1 MIPKVGSVISSV
13 IRMFKFNKGRVKVG
27 TTLWFN
33 LFGSLEVPLNKHRL
47 DRATVWI
54 EAKLRVSNFSV
65 LNTRLGHQFSQNL
78 AYSLYKVPLTVNM
91 R

>member
-1 MIPKVGSVISSV
+1 
-13 IRMFKFNKGRVKVG
+13 MFKFNKGRVKVG

-54 EAKLRVSNFSV
+54 EAKLRLRNFSV
-65 LNTRLGHQFSQNL
+65 LNKPLSHQFSQNVGVQSIQSPTHSQHAVVVGIKL
-78 AYSLYKVPLTVNM
+78 RAFIINS
-91 R
+91 